1 MLYIVQL
8 FSTFA
13 GTAFA
18 ACDRTFLNDWTA
30 LYLNAQ
36 TSGTPFLIS
45 SALFPNLTYT
55 EQFLPA
61 NISSG
66 ILSKPLDITQNRS
79 VLDEVLCISFTEIIV
94 TNSSHPSVLCPCYL
108 T

>member
-1 MLYIVQL
+1 MLSKVQL

-13 GTAFA
+13 GTAFT
-18 ACDRTFLNDWTA
+18 ACDRAFLNDWTA

-36 TSGTPFLIS
+36 TSGTPSLIS
-45 SALFPNLTYT
+45 SSLFPNLTYT

-79 VLDEVLCISFTEIIV
+79 VLDKVLCTSFTEIIV
-94 TNSSHPSVLCPCYL
+94 TNSSHPSVLYRCYL
-108 T
+108 A